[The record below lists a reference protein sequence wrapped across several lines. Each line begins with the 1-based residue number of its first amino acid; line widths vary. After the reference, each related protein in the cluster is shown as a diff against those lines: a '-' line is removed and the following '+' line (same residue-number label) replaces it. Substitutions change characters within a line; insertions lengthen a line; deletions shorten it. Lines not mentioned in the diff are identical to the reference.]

1 MIVRVGWITVP
12 LAERITPGGSFLV
25 AASAPPAKAAT
36 TRAATKLTTIARMAP
51 RLFSTDNVAGL
62 CRREQ
67 PFDGRSHFPGNAGAL
82 RAGAIRR
89 EVAISAVRMIGSKK
103 LLQPD
108 DA

>member
-1 MIVRVGWITVP
+1 
-12 LAERITPGGSFLV
+12 
-25 AASAPPAKAAT
+25 
-36 TRAATKLTTIARMAP
+36 
-51 RLFSTDNVAGL
+51 L